1 MTNMENQINATHWVI
16 ACGSDCDG
24 YSQGQVSQF
33 ASENEAQ
40 DYAERQNEWSDGIQ
54 YSIATNLNILRS
66 YCEYYGMDWTNYTHI
81 TN

>member
-24 YSQGQVSQF
+24 YIRADVSQF
-33 ASENEAQ
+33 ASENEAK
-40 DYAERQNEWSDGIQ
+40 DYAERLNEWSDGVQ
-54 YSIATNLNILRS
+54 YSITNNLNILRN
-66 YCEYYGMDWTNYTHI
+66 YCEYHGMDWTYYTHI

>member
-24 YSQGQVSQF
+24 YIRADVSQF
-33 ASENEAQ
+33 ASENEARN
-40 DYAERQNEWSDGIQ
+40 YAERLNEWSDGVQ
-54 YSIATNLNILRS
+54 YNITNNLNILRN
-66 YCEYYGMDWTNYTHI
+66 YCEYHGMDWTDYTHI